1 MSRCRHSVVFLAL
14 KEIRR
19 AKVRFALLMGS
30 LGLLVFLI
38 LFQQTLQSGLITSFV
53 GAIEHQSAPVLV
65 YSVDGRVNLQG
76 SVITP
81 DVERRIEAVDGV
93 AEAGRLGQG
102 TFSVR
107 AGGTTQTAAII
118 GYDTEGLGSPEGLTE
133 GRLPTADGEAVAL
146 DSAAGD
152 GFDIGDEVE
161 VEPGGYRLTIVGRAA
176 QIGLQAS
183 TTMFTTYPT
192 FEQAVTA
199 GNPDATSAPPAVI
212 TLRPDSGVSAAT
224 LVQRVNDAV
233 PEADAYTR
241 ADAAAETPGVAQV
254 QQSFN
259 IIFLL
264 YGLVV
269 PLVTGLFFLI
279 ITLQKAGAL
288 TLLRAIGVPGSRLVR
303 SLVAQVVI
311 VLAVGIVIG
320 IALYAPLSRQQLG
333 GIPLSFQTGAVV
345 FWSVLLMFLG
355 VLSSLFAARR
365 VLAIDP
371 IEATNG
377 SAVGR

>member
-1 MSRCRHSVVFLAL
+1 MFLAL

-19 AKVRFALLMGS
+19 AKLRFALLTGS
-30 LGLLVFLI
+30 VGLLVFLI

-53 GAIEHQSAPVLV
+53 GAIENQSAPVLV

-81 DVERRIEAVDGV
+81 DLAAQIESVDGV
-93 AEAGRLGQG
+93 AKAGHLGQG

-107 AGGTTQTAAII
+107 AGGPTETVGII
-118 GYDTEGLGSPEGLTE
+118 GYDTEGLGSPENLVE
-133 GRLPTADGEAVAL
+133 GRRPGADGEAVAL
-146 DSAAGD
+146 ASAAGD
-152 GFDIGDEVE
+152 GFDIGDTVT
-161 VEPGGYRLTIVGRAA
+161 VEPGGYDITVVGLAE
-176 QIGLQAS
+176 QIGLQAT

-192 FEQAVTA
+192 FERAVTA

-212 TLRPDSGVSAAT
+212 TLAPESGVSAAE
-224 LVQRVNDAV
+224 LVARVNDAV
-233 PEADAYTR
+233 PSADAYTR
-241 ADAAAETPGVAQV
+241 ATAAAETPGVAQV

-264 YGLVV
+264 YGLVI

-279 ITLQKAGAL
+279 VTLQKAGAL
-288 TLLRAIGVPGSRLVR
+288 TLLSALGVPGSRLVR
-303 SLVAQVVI
+303 ALLAQVIV
-311 VLAVGIVIG
+311 VLAVGILIG
-320 IALYAPLSRQQLG
+320 IVLYTPLSRQQLG

-345 FWSVLLMFLG
+345 FWSVLLMVLG

-371 IEATNG
+371 IEATHG
-377 SAVGR
+377 AGVGR

>member
-1 MSRCRHSVVFLAL
+1 VFLAL

-30 LGLLVFLI
+30 IGLLVFLI
-38 LFQQTLQSGLITSFV
+38 LFQQTLQNGLITSFI
-53 GAIEHQSAPVLV
+53 GAIERQSAPVLV

-76 SVITP
+76 SVVTP
-81 DVERRIEAVDGV
+81 EVAEQIAQVDGV
-93 AEAGRLGQG
+93 AETGRIGQG
-102 TFSVR
+102 TFSVD
-107 AGGTTQTAAII
+107 AGGSTETVAII
-118 GYDTEGLGSPEGLTE
+118 GYDTEGLGSPETLSD
-133 GRLPTADGEAVAL
+133 GRLPDAEGEAVAL
-146 DSAAGD
+146 ASAAGD
-152 GFDIGDEVE
+152 GFAIGDTVT
-161 VEPGGYRLTIVGRAA
+161 VQPGDTPIEIVGLAED
-176 QIGLQAS
+176 IGLQAS
-183 TTMFTTYPT
+183 TTIFTTYAT
-192 FEQAVTA
+192 FEQATTA
-199 GNPDATSAPPAVI
+199 TNPDASSVPPAAIGV
-212 TLRPDSGVSAAT
+212 RPERGVSAAQVVT
-224 LVQRVNDAV
+224 RINDAV

-303 SLVAQVVI
+303 SLVSQVVI
-311 VLAVGIVIG
+311 VLGVGLVIG
-320 IALYAPLSRQQLG
+320 VALYAPLSQQQLG

-345 FWSVLLMFLG
+345 FWAVLLMVLG

-371 IEATNG
+371 LEATTG
-377 SAVGR
+377 GGVGR